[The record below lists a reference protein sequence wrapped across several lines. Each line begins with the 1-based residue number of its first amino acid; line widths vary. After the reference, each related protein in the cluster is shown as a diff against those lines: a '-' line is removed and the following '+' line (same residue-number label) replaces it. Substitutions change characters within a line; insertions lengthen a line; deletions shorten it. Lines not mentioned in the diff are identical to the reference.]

1 MSGNESTE
9 VWKNTA
15 AGMRWMKVIDRQ
27 GRETGKTVMGGRT
40 FTITTFDRQ
49 VNQDTAAEPELD
61 HFRNGT
67 FVLVKESVDTNQ
79 DEVASSDSLTDAELA
94 TTVHEIL
101 AKNVTAEQAIFK
113 ISSPVTLGRLLEA
126 LVVEDAP
133 KSAIDTVKA
142 KKQGIEPGAA
152 VERVAVTKPKK
163 KAEPKEEPKEYV
175 KTSPEE

>member
-15 AGMRWMKVIDRQ
+15 AGMRWMKVLDRQ

-40 FTITTFDRQ
+40 FTVSTFDRQ
-49 VNQDTAAEPELD
+49 VNQDAAAEVGLD
-61 HFRNGT
+61 QFRNGT
-67 FVLVKESVDTNQ
+67 FVLIKGSQETNE
-79 DEVASSDSLTDAELA
+79 DEIESSDSLTDAELV

-101 AKNVTAEQAIFK
+101 AKNMTAKQAIAK
-113 ISSPVTLGRLLEA
+113 VTSPVTLGRLLEA
-126 LVVEDAP
+126 LVAEDAP

-142 KKQGIEPGAA
+142 RKQSIEPGAA
-152 VERVAVTKPKK
+152 VERVAVVPKVKKEVPKK
-163 KAEPKEEPKEYV
+163 KEVV